1 MAHDLNAIYNRT
13 SGYCHICHRKVYFNN
28 YGVLGAR
35 GAWEIEHSRPQALG
49 GTHHGNNKYAACIP
63 CNREKSHRYSTRTM
77 RARNGLSRAPL
88 SFKKRREAKQTQ
100 ALAGAALFGTRAM
113 RSDRSVRSSVSR
125 WALPLVGV
133 RTRIDASHISY
144 SRVLSKRRHLLPETP
159 AVVHLPRNGRAA
171 GLKRFPPFSPS
182 SAFLETRTLEF

>member
-1 MAHDLNAIYNRT
+1 MAHDLNAIYDRT

-88 SFKKRREAKQTQ
+88 SFTKRSEAKQTQ
-100 ALAGAALFGTRAM
+100 ALAGAALFGIAGYAFGPVGALIGIALGA
-113 RSDRSVRSSVSR
+113 SFGESQNPDRR
-125 WALPLVGV
+125 
-133 RTRIDASHISY
+133 
-144 SRVLSKRRHLLPETP
+144 
-159 AVVHLPRNGRAA
+159 
-171 GLKRFPPFSPS
+171 
-182 SAFLETRTLEF
+182 